1 MRVAVTN
8 DLADTAA
15 TTVAVTV
22 RNVAPKMKAGA
33 DARVRVGARL
43 TRACSFADPGADR
56 WSGSVSYG
64 DGSARWALR
73 LHADKTFTLAHRFP
87 RARGRSYTVVVT
99 VRDDDRGRGTARF
112 RVTVR

>member
-22 RNVAPKMKAGA
+22 RSVAPKMKAGA

-64 DGSARWALR
+64 DGSAKRNLR
-73 LHADKTFTLAHRFP
+73 VTAARTFSLAHCYR
-87 RARGRSYTVVVT
+87 RAHHRYTVTVT
-99 VRDDDRGRGTARF
+99 VRDDRGLTAIAHV
-112 RVTVR
+112 RVRVR

>member
-8 DLADTAA
+8 DLADTAT

-33 DARVRVGARL
+33 DAHVRVGALL
-43 TRACSFADPGADR
+43 TRAYSFADPGADR
-56 WSGSVSYG
+56 
-64 DGSARWALR
+64 SARRALR

-87 RARGRSYTVVVT
+87 RARGRSYAVVET
-99 VRDDDRGRGTARF
+99 VRDDDGGRGTARF